1 MEETKDEDRQNLNF
15 LENTFSNELLQEK
28 IDLIE
33 VLQEQLEK
41 EKEKVKQLNI

>member
-15 LENTFSNELLQEK
+15 LENTFSNELFQEK

-41 EKEKVKQLNI
+41 EKEKVK

>member
-1 MEETKDEDRQNLNF
+1 MEETKDEDRQNQNF